1 MDAGFQASPGIR
13 QPSSIMQRCSNPG
26 CGHLN
31 RPSARFCEKCGQ
43 GLGRGRWSPLRRG
56 QALRGGI
63 YRVLEPLGRGGMGA
77 LYLAADTCAFD
88 RRCVVKELLDYYD
101 PTDEEE
107 ARQAEARFETE
118 GRLLAE
124 LSHPGIPRIY
134 SYFSEAGRHY
144 IVMEYIEGDTLERAV
159 THLDPLRR
167 LTPARPLATEEVV
180 RHAIRVCRVLEYL
193 ASRPTPVVHH
203 DVKPANLIVDGTSG
217 EVRLVDF
224 GTARTRTRWAT
235 QARLEQ
241 GMVAFGTEGYA
252 APEQYQGESEPRS
265 DVYGLAATVYHLLTD
280 DDPGEHPFRF
290 PQLERLPDPLA
301 RALSRALHL
310 EVRRRSS
317 AAELRQAL
325 EAWLIPEDGAHPFVF
340 RNGSAAQTTGD
351 LVVLCDLYWDEARQH
366 LVSGDFERW
375 FRARNRHDLVAK
387 ADSARL
393 EADPD
398 AALEAFLHR
407 LDPRLPPPRLN
418 VDPTGVELRQVA
430 GGGAARQI
438 VVRNQGRGYAR
449 ATFQPSAPWLRV
461 EPSTVGCLAGS
472 EVPVTVCVDTS
483 ALRLRREHHAVI
495 TCAPGRGAHLSVPV
509 AVEMNLWRELPRRWS
524 NRLRTATGSL
534 VPVLSVGGAGAR
546 RGLALWRQ
554 SFASLL
560 RSRLAGVIVGVEI
573 LALAVA
579 MVALWSAWSGG
590 SPGLEVLAARFLKL
604 LPVALLAAALLPGL
618 ALVVACAA
626 GEMARR
632 PRKRVGR

>member
-1 MDAGFQASPGIR
+1 M
-13 QPSSIMQRCSNPG
+13 SIMQACANPG

-43 GLGRGRWSPLRRG
+43 GLGRGRWAPLRRG
-56 QALRGGI
+56 QMLRGGI
-63 YRVLEPLGRGGMGA
+63 YHILEPLGRGGMGA

-107 ARQAEARFETE
+107 ARQAEARFESE

-144 IVMEYIEGDTLERAV
+144 IVMEYIEGETLERAV
-159 THLDPLRR
+159 THGDPMGR
-167 LTPARPLATEEVV
+167 TVPARPLATEEVV

-193 ASRPTPVVHH
+193 AGRQTPVVHH

-241 GMVAFGTEGYA
+241 GTVAFGTEGYA

-265 DVYGLAATVYHLLTD
+265 DVYGLAATVYHLLTN

-290 PQLERLPDPLA
+290 PQLDKLPGPLA
-301 RALSRALHL
+301 RALSRALQL
-310 EVRRRSS
+310 EVRRRST

-325 EAWLIPEDGAHPFVF
+325 EAWIIPEDGAHPFVF
-340 RNGSAAQTTGD
+340 RNGVAAQTTSD

-366 LVSGDFERW
+366 LASGDFERW

-387 ADSARL
+387 SDSARL
-393 EADPD
+393 EADPN

-407 LDPRLPPPRLN
+407 LDPRLPPPRL
-418 VDPTGVELRQVA
+418 GVEPAGVEFRQVA
-430 GGGAARQI
+430 GGRPAQQL
-438 VVRNQGRGYAR
+438 VVSNRGRGYAR
-449 ATFQPSAPWLRV
+449 TTFQASAPWLRV
-461 EPSTVGCLAGS
+461 EPSSVGCLAGS

-483 ALRLRREHHAVI
+483 ALRLRREHHAMI
-495 TCAPGRGAHLSVPV
+495 TCAPGRGAHVSVPV
-509 AVEMNLWRELPRRWS
+509 ALQMNLWHELPRRWS
-524 NRLRTATGSL
+524 RWIGAAAGSL
-534 VPVLSVGGAGAR
+534 GSSSLAVGRGAR
-546 RGLALWRQ
+546 RGLGLWRR
-554 SFASLL
+554 SLASLL
-560 RSRLAGVIVGVEI
+560 RSRLAGTLVAFEI
-573 LALAVA
+573 LALAMA
-579 MVALWSAWSGG
+579 MVALWSAWSGQT
-590 SPGLEVLAARFLKL
+590 PGLEILAGRFLTL
-604 LPVALLAAALLPGL
+604 LPLALLAACLLPGL
-618 ALVVACAA
+618 VLIVACAA
-626 GEMARR
+626 WETARGAQ
-632 PRKRVGR
+632 KRVGR